1 MYLWRE
7 KAPVRN
13 RTHKRG
19 DKEADN
25 NVVIQQF
32 LSNSQY
38 PSRSDINDLQ
48 NELTQ

>member
-1 MYLWRE
+1 MYLWRQ
-7 KAPVRN
+7 KAPVQD

-38 PSRSDINDLQ
+38 PSDINDLQ